1 MEKYITQN
9 GIKYELRGEQYYPI
23 LTIAEQK
30 EHKIGKYGL
39 LHRDYIKQHRK
50 GTYTTLLTE
59 GTLNAH
65 LHEIDVQANEM
76 IEAIV
81 ANLAEER
88 VIDEELK
95 ASDPLKWVA
104 EMNNIKA
111 RLKRSFCGGDLSMK
125 SIINELWHGNIIPK
139 RIAGRTQRK

>member
-1 MEKYITQN
+1 MKKYIIEN

-23 LTIAEQK
+23 FSETNTT
-30 EHKIGKYGL
+30 EHHIGRYGL

-88 VIDEELK
+88 GIDEELK
-95 ASDPLKWVA
+95 VSDALKWVA

-111 RLKRSFCGGDLSMK
+111 AAEEIVLQEV
-125 SIINELWHGNIIPK
+125 IY
-139 RIAGRTQRK
+139 Q